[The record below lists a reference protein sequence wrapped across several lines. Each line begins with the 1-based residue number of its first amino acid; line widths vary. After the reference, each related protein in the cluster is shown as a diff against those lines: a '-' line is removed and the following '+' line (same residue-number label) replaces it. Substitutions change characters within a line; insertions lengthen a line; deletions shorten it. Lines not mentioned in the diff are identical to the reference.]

1 MEDKTDLFS
10 GTELDLSEIQSL
22 EEQGQK
28 EKEQKA
34 LYEQQVIEQQKAADA
49 KAEAEKPLTF
59 GDYATEIPKALYLG
73 ARDTAAS
80 IITLPEQLIDLFTGE
95 MAEEAKTEAGYQ
107 PEWDDW
113 MEDKDDPLQTKTW
126 WGGLIRGIT
135 HVGTTLAI
143 PVGGWAG
150 GAMKGTM
157 KGVQVVQKASA
168 ISRLARIKAGALK
181 ITPKFKLLGKTKQI
195 TGATLAKG
203 ALSGVKFDAL
213 SITSLESN
221 VGGMLRDKIG
231 FIDTPLATKDLEHP
245 MMKRFKNIAE
255 GMFLGNVVDG
265 VFDIVGTGAQY
276 AVKSVDAKTGKTLF
290 NKGGFSDVN
299 QGQRADS
306 VRDQTVEV
314 GQQQKKN
321 AGHGAYK
328 NEPLNARHQANA
340 TSLESVE
347 GASDALNRVNKE
359 FGAEEGSAGSVLSN
373 SEIFGI
379 MRGSGEARDIIAK
392 VLKRGVSENYFKAM
406 DETAARQGIP
416 KEEFYAKHAA
426 FAKEV
431 YEGRM
436 TSDMTPEEF
445 WKKVTNNRVISEGEY
460 KYDFTHPAMA
470 HTIDIVN
477 GTLLGEIRSLGILG
491 RELENLYDLRDVD
504 GPAQQLVEKLI
515 AGFKIRAIQK
525 AETSQM
531 LRDLDAR
538 IDPKT
543 IDYKSRAKTIDEMVD
558 ARVQQSID
566 AFRIALK
573 VAPEQGG
580 DDLFKTIFEAVSM
593 AKNVQNLDDL
603 DNWMRIKLGGGEWKG
618 SKKQMGVLMR
628 EFGSMFTHS
637 VLSGPKTS
645 VRAIMGTSTATFTRP
660 MALVLGGA
668 MKGNWRQA
676 RQGLASLNAM
686 KESIPEAFELFR
698 TRLNAYWS
706 GELRGPNTRFFDVNK
721 QNEQW
726 NMYGHWAETRGN
738 FTDKLVFRMANMARW
753 ANDNRFLTYS
763 TKIMQSTDDAFG
775 LIIGRARAREKAFL
789 KATEDLPAGD
799 FVNFDA
805 AMFKRYEDEFQSQ
818 IFDTEGNLTDE
829 MAKYMKKEATL
840 TQDLDGFAKHLDN
853 AFKEAPWARPFFLF
867 ARTGINGLNL
877 TAKHTP
883 GLNLLVKEFRDIQF
897 TPLTAD
903 LSNLKKYGINNV
915 ADLQTA
921 KAVGQGRMAMGGMIM
936 SMASWMYLSGNLS
949 GNGPTDRKKRQAWT
963 DMGWK
968 PRTIKL
974 GRTWVSYDAFEPFN
988 QILALVGDIGDHMD
1002 LMGEEW
1008 AEDNFMKLSMA
1019 IAGTI
1024 TSKSYLAGM
1033 QQFVDLFSGKP
1044 GQQNRIIASLIN
1056 NQLPLSSLRNEIG
1069 KVLNPYTKELGSDI
1083 FSSIANRNQFAS
1095 SLPVKYDIL
1104 TGKPIKDHNFMVR
1117 MFNMVSPVNFNLDYS
1132 PGRELIFNSGY
1143 DLKALSYTAPDGTDL
1158 SDAPE
1163 IRSLF
1168 QKAMGEQN
1176 LELIFNNL
1184 AKSRN
1189 IQISIAQMNYHNEN
1203 GMKWRDPRE
1212 YPHYKIIAREFDK
1225 AKKKAWASILNDP
1238 AVVKLRQLETEQK
1251 VKNVKTD
1258 REVYESIIGIRK

>member
-1 MEDKTDLFS
+1 
-10 GTELDLSEIQSL
+10 
-22 EEQGQK
+22 
-28 EKEQKA
+28 
-34 LYEQQVIEQQKAADA
+34 
-49 KAEAEKPLTF
+49 
-59 GDYATEIPKALYLG
+59 
-73 ARDTAAS
+73 
-80 IITLPEQLIDLFTGE
+80 
-95 MAEEAKTEAGYQ
+95 
-107 PEWDDW
+107 
-113 MEDKDDPLQTKTW
+113 
-126 WGGLIRGIT
+126 
-135 HVGTTLAI
+135 
-143 PVGGWAG
+143 
-150 GAMKGTM
+150 
-157 KGVQVVQKASA
+157 
-168 ISRLARIKAGALK
+168 
-181 ITPKFKLLGKTKQI
+181 
-195 TGATLAKG
+195 
-203 ALSGVKFDAL
+203 
-213 SITSLESN
+213 
-221 VGGMLRDKIG
+221 
-231 FIDTPLATKDLEHP
+231 
-245 MMKRFKNIAE
+245 
-255 GMFLGNVVDG
+255 
-265 VFDIVGTGAQY
+265 
-276 AVKSVDAKTGKTLF
+276 
-290 NKGGFSDVN
+290 
-299 QGQRADS
+299 
-306 VRDQTVEV
+306 
-314 GQQQKKN
+314 
-321 AGHGAYK
+321 
-328 NEPLNARHQANA
+328 
-340 TSLESVE
+340 
-347 GASDALNRVNKE
+347 
-359 FGAEEGSAGSVLSN
+359 
-373 SEIFGI
+373 
-379 MRGSGEARDIIAK
+379 
-392 VLKRGVSENYFKAM
+392 
-406 DETAARQGIP
+406 
-416 KEEFYAKHAA
+416 
-426 FAKEV
+426 
-431 YEGRM
+431 
-436 TSDMTPEEF
+436 
-445 WKKVTNNRVISEGEY
+445 
-460 KYDFTHPAMA
+460 
-470 HTIDIVN
+470 
-477 GTLLGEIRSLGILG
+477 
-491 RELENLYDLRDVD
+491 
-504 GPAQQLVEKLI
+504 
-515 AGFKIRAIQK
+515 
-525 AETSQM
+525 
-531 LRDLDAR
+531 
-538 IDPKT
+538 
-543 IDYKSRAKTIDEMVD
+543 
-558 ARVQQSID
+558 
-566 AFRIALK
+566 
-573 VAPEQGG
+573 
-580 DDLFKTIFEAVSM
+580 
-593 AKNVQNLDDL
+593 
-603 DNWMRIKLGGGEWKG
+603 
-618 SKKQMGVLMR
+618 
-628 EFGSMFTHS
+628 
-637 VLSGPKTS
+637 
-645 VRAIMGTSTATFTRP
+645 
-660 MALVLGGA
+660 
-668 MKGNWRQA
+668 
-676 RQGLASLNAM
+676 
-686 KESIPEAFELFR
+686 
-698 TRLNAYWS
+698 
-706 GELRGPNTRFFDVNK
+706 
-721 QNEQW
+721 
-726 NMYGHWAETRGN
+726 
-738 FTDKLVFRMANMARW
+738 
-753 ANDNRFLTYS
+753 
-763 TKIMQSTDDAFG
+763 MQSTDDAFG

-818 IFDTEGNLTDE
+818 IFDAEGNLTDE

-903 LSNLKKYGINNV
+903 LSNLKKYGINNI

-1095 SLPVKYDIL
+1095 SLPIKYDIL

-1117 MFNMVSPVNFNLDYS
+1117 MFNAVSPVNFNLDYS

-1158 SDAPE
+1158 SDSPE

-1168 QKAMGEQN
+1168 SKAMGDQN

-1189 IQISIAQMNYHNEN
+1189 VQVSIAQMNYHNEN
-1203 GMKWRDPRE
+1203 GMKWRDPRD

-1225 AKKKAWASILNDP
+1225 AKKKAWASIINDP